1 MGTIK
6 KGIIGGFAGKVGPVI
21 GSSWKGIPYMKTR
34 PEKVANPRTAGQMNH
49 RGKLVKTIRF
59 LSPLKQFLKAGFCE
73 LAVRMTE
80 FNAAMSYNYHHA
92 VTGSYPE
99 FAIDYPRVLVSRGTL
114 AGALN
119 PQVKAEEGRLTFT
132 WQNNADNMQVMDTD
146 RVLLLAYHPGRQK
159 AVCLIAGNTRDIGFQ
174 QLPIPSLFLG
184 EELHCYL
191 AFQNMEKTSA
201 SNSQW
206 LGSIVVV

>member
-34 PEKVANPRTAGQMNH
+34 PEKVANPRTIGQMNH

-59 LSPLKQFLKAGFCE
+59 LSPMKQFIRAGFCE
-73 LAVRMTE
+73 MAIRMTQ
-80 FNAAMSYNYHHA
+80 FNAAMSYNYHRA
-92 VTGSYPE
+92 VTGSYPD
-99 FAIDYPRVLVSRGTL
+99 FDIAYPRVLVSQGSL
-114 AGALN
+114 CGALHPN
-119 PQVKAEEGRLTFT
+119 VRAEPGQLIFS

-146 RVLLLAYHPGRQK
+146 RVLLLAYNPRLQK
-159 AVCLIAGNTRDIGFQ
+159 AVFLIGGNTRDCGSQRIN
-174 QLPIPSLFLG
+174 LPLSFVGDNLQ
-184 EELHCYL
+184 CYL
-191 AFQNMEKTSA
+191 AFQNMEQTAA

-206 LGSIVVV
+206 LGCIRTI

>member
-34 PEKVANPRTAGQMNH
+34 PDKVANPRTLGQMNH
-49 RGKLVKTIRF
+49 RGKLVRTIRF
-59 LSPLKQFLKAGFCE
+59 LSSLKVFLRAGYCE
-73 LAVRMTE
+73 LAIRMTE
-80 FNAAMSYNYHHA
+80 FNAAMSWNYHHA

-99 FAIDYPRVLVSRGTL
+99 FTIDYPKVLVSRGTL

-119 PQVKAEEGRLTFT
+119 PQVKAEEGLIRFT

-146 RVLLLAYHPGRQK
+146 RVLLLAYHPARQK
-159 AVCLIAGNTRDIGFQ
+159 AVYLIDGNARDSGFQ
-174 QLPIPSLFLG
+174 ELPIPSHFIG

-191 AFQNMEKTSA
+191 AFRNMEKTSA

-206 LGSIVVV
+206 LGSIVAV

>member
-34 PEKVANPRTAGQMNH
+34 PEKVANPRTAGQLDH
-49 RGKLVKTIRF
+49 RGKLVCTIRF

-92 VTGSYPE
+92 VSGSYPE
-99 FAIDYPRVLVSRGTL
+99 FVIDYPRVLVSRGTL

-119 PQVKAEEGRLTFT
+119 PQVKAEEGQLTFT
-132 WQNNADNMQVMDTD
+132 WQNNADNIEVMDTD

-159 AVCLIAGNTRDIGFQ
+159 AVYLIGGNTRDVGFQ
-174 QLPIPSLFLG
+174 QLPIPSLFQE

-191 AFQNMEKTSA
+191 AFQNMEMTSA